1 MARKVGPLLLIA
13 FLLAIVAG
21 GGGGVRVAP
30 WMPRYQQSPPEQ
42 VTVAQARVAAGAGWQ
57 VHRME

>member
-1 MARKVGPLLLIA
+1 VARKAGPLLLIA

-30 WMPRYQQSPPEQ
+30 WMPRLPQSPPEP
-42 VTVAQARVAAGAGWQ
+42 VTVAQARVAAGASWQ

>member
-1 MARKVGPLLLIA
+1 VARKAGPLLLIA

-30 WMPRYQQSPPEQ
+30 WMPRSPRAHPEP
-42 VTVAQARVAAGAGWQ
+42 VTVAQARVAAGASWQ